1 MENQKFTDA
10 GLIKQL
16 DLIQLCL
23 IQNLDTSLTEIMSQ
37 ISKLEVIKKILIF
50 HSLELKQR

>member
-37 ISKLEVIKKILIF
+37 ISKLEVIKKILPNGDF
-50 HSLELKQR
+50 EN